1 MIPCSAPSAD
11 DDLPD
16 LIARSRA
23 GDQMACAALYQRFVR
38 PIYRLA
44 YGILLN
50 EQDAEE
56 VVQDSFV
63 YAFQHLDAYD
73 SARSAFRTWLYTI
86 TMSRCRN
93 KRRRKWLPTINLA
106 DVAEWLPGFEPLPER
121 AAEQQSLRET
131 VLAALRK
138 LSPKL
143 REAVVL
149 RYFDGLT
156 YREMAEVLG
165 CPQKTVESRV
175 RLAHEALYRLLEG
188 QQEGLPL
195 EALSYDGAYR

>member
-1 MIPCSAPSAD
+1 MMPCSVPPVD

-23 GDQMACAALYQRFVR
+23 GDQIACATLYQRFVR

-44 YGILLN
+44 YGVLLD

-63 YAFQHLDAYD
+63 YAFQHLEAYD
-73 SARSAFRTWLYTI
+73 PARSAFRTWLYTI

-106 DVAEWLPGFEPLPER
+106 DVAECLPGLEPLPER
-121 AAEQQSLRET
+121 VAEQQSLREV
-131 VLAALRK
+131 VLTALRR

-149 RYFDGLT
+149 RYFDGLS
-156 YREMAEVLG
+156 YREMAEVLD

-188 QQEGLPL
+188 QRESLSL
-195 EALSYDGAYR
+195 EALGHDGACG